1 MVNVKKLFFG
11 AKKASNSNKN
21 ELSEGFKGALRL
33 FVYYY
38 TNGTLAY
45 LVKDGSLLDTLDY
58 REALKDEPSIVEQV
72 FAIYSNNIRM
82 DQDGK
87 VLNQNHSMNRAAE
100 YIIHSLSDSEPRYHA
115 VPDFEDW
122 ELELH

>member
-1 MVNVKKLFFG
+1 VNVRKLFFG
-11 AKKASNSNKN
+11 TKKATNGNNN

-45 LVKDGSLLDTLDY
+45 LVKDGSLLGSLDY

-72 FAIYSNNIRM
+72 FAIYTNNIRM
-82 DQDGK
+82 DANGQ
-87 VLNQNHSMNRAAE
+87 VLNQSHAMNRAAQ
-100 YIIHSLSDSEPRYHA
+100 YIIHSLCDSEPRYQA